1 MKKYVG
7 LILVVGL
14 IFQLNAVAGGTSYT
28 TVNFNYKD
36 WGSYYTVSYAGEP
49 YFAGYVGGGAIT
61 SINIFTFNTTSNSGQ
76 LHRVLMND
84 NVYRVLNI
92 GESLPLG
99 EGYQFQIK
107 DIDISAKMALVA
119 LLKGATQVDATVRGQ
134 QQTYIYT
141 EKVGNVSD
149 LPVIAVHVSNVSNK
163 TVTID
168 GVFEISEVFITVTP
182 TPISTMNITSWSN
195 NQTND
200 QSLSIT
206 VPLGATRRFS
216 VAYNNNANVFAHSTN
231 GILIGTSC
239 PDNKNC
245 YQDVRFDSPGNYY
258 VSNTMIN
265 TTLGSDSK
273 TWYVTVPSVNPTSI
287 PTPTPTPTSIITPPP
302 TSTPTSTL
310 TLTSTATPT
319 PTSTIQIPDAKKRA
333 QLQVTYEV
341 SSVKNGRVIIKV
353 AIKNVGSAT
362 ASHINLTIDH
372 PSELEAIA
380 LSGSEK
386 IGETITWKG
395 ELKPYEEH
403 ITEYSVNKIG
413 EKDWEIPLKVT
424 YAKISPDEKAKAL
437 GVSAV
442 SVNAEQLLT
451 PEDWEVIMLV
461 IKIAK
466 AIAGFEAILAI
477 ALLLLVDIILRDR
490 RRN

>member
-1 MKKYVG
+1 MKNYIG

-49 YFAGYVGGGAIT
+49 YFAGYVGGGAI
-61 SINIFTFNTTSNSGQ
+61 SSRNIFTFNTTSNSGQ

-84 NVYRVLNI
+84 NIYRVLNI

-99 EGYQFQIK
+99 ERYQFQIK
-107 DIDISAKMALVA
+107 DIDISTKMALVA

-182 TPISTMNITSWSN
+182 IPISTMNITSWSN

-231 GILIGTSC
+231 GILIGTLC

-245 YQDVRFDSPGNYY
+245 YQDVRFDSLGSYY

-273 TWYVTVPSVNPTSI
+273 TWYVTVPPVNPIST
-287 PTPTPTPTSIITPPP
+287 PTFTPTPTPTLTQTVTP
-302 TSTPTSTL
+302 TSTPT
-310 TLTSTATPT
+310 
-319 PTSTIQIPDAKKRA
+319 PTSIPT
-333 QLQVTYEV
+333 VTTTPDV
-341 SSVKNGRVIIKV
+341 QNSKV
-353 AIKNVGSAT
+353 AILQVVYNIGRKDNGAEVTVTLKNIGSSTARFVNLSMNIPTGLGAILDSGAEMDGNTMVWKGDIEPGNEHVIKYHVGPVKADIEIPVRVT
-362 ASHINLTIDH
+362 YIN
-372 PSELEAIA
+372 
-380 LSGSEK
+380 SEK
-386 IGETITWKG
+386 TM
-395 ELKPYEEH
+395 
-403 ITEYSVNKIG
+403 NK
-413 EKDWEIPLKVT
+413 VM
-424 YAKISPDEKAKAL
+424 AKA
-437 GVSAV
+437 SAEGM
-442 SVNAEQLLT
+442 SASAIPIDPQDLQTILLIIQIAKSLT
-451 PEDWEVIMLV
+451 PGFEIVL
-461 IKIAK
+461 
-466 AIAGFEAILAI
+466 AIAGIGVLYAIRKL
-477 ALLLLVDIILRDR
+477 
-490 RRN
+490 